1 VGDRLAGE
9 GLLSTVALLED
20 CGLPEERRVALTR
33 RRRPKEVPVVH
44 PLRGT
49 IVLNDNSPLS
59 ETKLASCLDDGLSP
73 ADWLGM
79 LNERVFFWA
88 DEAGL
93 SRLTGARANRGRRR
107 EVLIFDTRGVA
118 TAHYDRVEISPINS
132 GATVHRPARRGS
144 ATFAPLSEVE
154 YAAWRRQRGQR
165 DRILEVVVRGHVRE
179 AARHLLERREVG
191 AA

>member
-1 VGDRLAGE
+1 
-9 GLLSTVALLED
+9 
-20 CGLPEERRVALTR
+20 
-33 RRRPKEVPVVH
+33 
-44 PLRGT
+44 
-49 IVLNDNSPLS
+49 VLNDNSPLS